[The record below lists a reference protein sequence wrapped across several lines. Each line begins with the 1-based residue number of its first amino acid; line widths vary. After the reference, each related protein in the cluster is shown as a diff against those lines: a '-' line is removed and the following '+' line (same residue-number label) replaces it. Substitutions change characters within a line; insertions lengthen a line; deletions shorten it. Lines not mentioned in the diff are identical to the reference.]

1 MKKILCML
9 LILATCAGGAPAFAK
24 TEAKNTDGYT
34 VISGKGKLSN
44 YTNVSPSPFTED
56 STNISYVAITSGIT
70 NIGNNTFK
78 DCNYLR
84 DVLIPS
90 SVTTI
95 GSQSFANCE
104 SLTKVVI
111 PYGVTHIMSYA
122 FAGCRNLTEV
132 YIPDSVTIIGE
143 SAFYGCDN
151 LTVYAGENSTA
162 KSYCDIEN
170 IKWQKTEK
178 IQNTISDVLQD
189 IKIIINGKE
198 LVYKYPVVMK
208 NNTTMI
214 PLRSIFEAVGC
225 SVWWDDSTK
234 TAYASKDG
242 ITAGL
247 KTGSDQITVNG
258 EGRTLAT
265 PTSLICDN
273 TMVHI
278 RAVEHLGAK
287 VEWNGEAK
295 VINITY

>member
-1 MKKILCML
+1 MKKTLCML
-9 LILATCAGGAPAFAK
+9 LTIAAFAVTAPAYAK

-34 VISGKGKLSN
+34 VISGEGKLSN
-44 YTNVSPSPFTED
+44 YTNIAPSPFTED
-56 STNISYVAITSGIT
+56 KENISYVAITSGIT
-70 NIGNNTFK
+70 NIGNNIFK
-78 DCNYLR
+78 DCIYLR

-104 SLTKVVI
+104 SLTKAVI

-132 YIPDSVTIIGE
+132 YIPDSVTLIGE
-143 SAFYGCDN
+143 SAFYGCNN

-162 KSYCDIEN
+162 KTYCHAEN
-170 IKWQKTEK
+170 IKWQKSERVH
-178 IQNTISDVLQD
+178 NTISDVLQD
-189 IKIIINGKE
+189 VKIIINGQE
-198 LVYKYPVVMK
+198 LSYKYPVIMK
-208 NNTTMI
+208 NSTTMI

-234 TAYASKDG
+234 TAFASKG
-242 ITAGL
+242 EITLGL

-258 EGRTLAT
+258 ESKTLAT

-278 RAVEHLGAK
+278 RAVEHLGIQ
-287 VEWNGEAK
+287 VEWNGETK
-295 VINITY
+295 TINIT